1 MKYQRAVLPPR
12 TDLRSWRTRVAARVM
27 VRGLD
32 LAERLMSRMLVEV
45 TPPADDPFYR
55 VPENLEAFS
64 PGEVLDGRPVE
75 VRGFRRLVK
84 ADACQVKFRSTD
96 SHGEPVSRAPP
107 LIVSR
112 ALSPARPHP
121 RPPS

>member
-12 TDLRSWRTRVAARVM
+12 TDLRSRRKRVAARVM

-32 LAERLMSRMLVEV
+32 LGERLMSRMLAEV

-55 VPENLEAFS
+55 VPENLEAFC

-75 VRGFRRLVK
+75 VRWFRRLVK
-84 ADACQVKFRSTD
+84 ADAWQVKFRSTD
-96 SHGEPVSRAPP
+96 IRGGAVSGVTTVMVPR
-107 LIVSR
+107 
-112 ALSPARPHP
+112 RPF
-121 RPPS
+121 